1 VRTASDGR
9 EIDRAKEAWIDKR
22 SNDKIRI
29 SHTEF
34 RKEAETKASLDHAL
48 HPIVAGRAEHLAH
61 ENSATVQFLSNGLEN
76 FAV

>member
-1 VRTASDGR
+1 VRAASDGR

-34 RKEAETKASLDHAL
+34 RKETETEASLDHAL
-48 HPIVAGRAEHLAH
+48 NPIVARRAEHLAH
-61 ENSATVQFLSNGLEN
+61 KNAATVQFFSNGLED
-76 FAV
+76 FAI